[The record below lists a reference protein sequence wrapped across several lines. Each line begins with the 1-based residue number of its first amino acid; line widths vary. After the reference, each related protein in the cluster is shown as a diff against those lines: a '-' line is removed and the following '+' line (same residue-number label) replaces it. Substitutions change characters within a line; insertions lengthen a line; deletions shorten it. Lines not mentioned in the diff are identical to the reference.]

1 MKALVALVILSLP
14 LCPLAG
20 QSLEEDP
27 GRARIL
33 FSDRKYADAAAILER
48 IQRRGD
54 PAPAD
59 LILLGMCYTE
69 LGDLDRA
76 SSTLNAAA
84 MISPRSVALLNARGN
99 LAFAR
104 KRFPEAVEIF
114 REAHGM
120 DPNDRNAV
128 TGLVASLANAGVELY
143 GKGKVPE
150 ARARFEEAIQLD
162 SRSVPALRNLA
173 LLELD
178 GGSVSRA
185 AGLLEQAL
193 AVSPSDIG
201 LLKLLF
207 LVRNKQGD
215 AAAMLP
221 ILGKLIS
228 LQPADPEPFAARGRL
243 LEQQGNAAEAAQMFQ
258 QAVQKGS
265 QDPLPY
271 LRVGTTRRDRYILHD
286 AVGKAVQLI
295 SALQIQASQAVSRAR
310 KSQELQG
317 ARLITTKIEDVRLTL
332 GSALTL
338 LREIDGDTVFEQDLS
353 RLQSWYPGSVDLLAA
368 LGRLYREK
376 ERWADSLAAW
386 QRILQD
392 HALDGEAQAG
402 AGLDMEKLGNR
413 DGAIMAYRRAL
424 DIDPGSRDLYDALE
438 RLSAGRESELL
449 QILLDTSYR
458 ETRNALLFREIAK
471 LEDQL
476 GLSSDAE
483 THRARAAQIE
493 AGK

>member
-1 MKALVALVILSLP
+1 
-14 LCPLAG
+14 
-20 QSLEEDP
+20 
-27 GRARIL
+27 
-33 FSDRKYADAAAILER
+33 
-48 IQRRGD
+48 
-54 PAPAD
+54 
-59 LILLGMCYTE
+59 
-69 LGDLDRA
+69 
-76 SSTLNAAA
+76 
-84 MISPRSVALLNARGN
+84 
-99 LAFAR
+99 
-104 KRFPEAVEIF
+104 
-114 REAHGM
+114 
-120 DPNDRNAV
+120 
-128 TGLVASLANAGVELY
+128 
-143 GKGKVPE
+143 
-150 ARARFEEAIQLD
+150 
-162 SRSVPALRNLA
+162 
-173 LLELD
+173 
-178 GGSVSRA
+178 
-185 AGLLEQAL
+185 
-193 AVSPSDIG
+193 
-201 LLKLLF
+201 
-207 LVRNKQGD
+207 
-215 AAAMLP
+215 
-221 ILGKLIS
+221 
-228 LQPADPEPFAARGRL
+228 
-243 LEQQGNAAEAAQMFQ
+243 
-258 QAVQKGS
+258 
-265 QDPLPY
+265 
-271 LRVGTTRRDRYILHD
+271 
-286 AVGKAVQLI
+286 VGKAVQLI

-402 AGLDMEKLGNR
+402 AGLAMEKLGNR